1 MTVMQ
6 KEKSQFRVNL
16 QHDSLNGPAL
26 VKMANTYWQLSW
38 IGQTG
43 PLTGET
49 IAGKTGWTT
58 KHLLR
63 FDTDGRAMYTDVNTR
78 ACAYSE
84 EPHYFT
90 TMLGDSHF
98 HLIRSA
104 IRNCAPT
111 ITLHCLLRN
120 SHFVYNPTMHGF
132 RVYLLTDKQKDG
144 PALAQRYFCVWLINC
159 LL

>member
-1 MTVMQ
+1 VLRVFVQAAVTVMQ

-111 ITLHCLLRN
+111 ITLTLPSQEL
-120 SHFVYNPTMHGF
+120 SF
-132 RVYLLTDKQKDG
+132 RVQSDDAWI
-144 PALAQRYFCVWLINC
+144 PSVFAHR
-159 LL
+159 

>member
-1 MTVMQ
+1 MLRVFVQAAVTVMQ

-98 HLIRSA
+98 E
-104 IRNCAPT
+104 
-111 ITLHCLLRN
+111 ITLCRPSSDLLRREN
-120 SHFVYNPTMHGF
+120 KFNEGSS
-132 RVYLLTDKQKDG
+132 
-144 PALAQRYFCVWLINC
+144 VWKHSWQILSGSTYAKKAEVT
-159 LL
+159 